1 MLPQFYQDHLK
12 SQLQPAQFL
21 LLTLVVKLLQSTKQA
36 KLEFLASHL
45 PLPMLFESR
54 RRKLQRFLGIPT
66 LSIETLWFPIVTW
79 WLQMTFGR
87 GQTLY
92 LVVDRTRWMEVNL
105 LVLSVV
111 WGHRAWPVYWCVL
124 QKKGNSNFAEQTQA
138 LSRVLPLFNGY
149 DTVVLGDREFC
160 SVRLARWFK
169 RMKLSFCLRLK
180 ANEYIEMESELLSQL
195 SELGLCPGMQCFFQG
210 VRVTKGKGFGQFNV
224 AAKWQ
229 QKRTAPSPTEPWY
242 ILTNLGD
249 LSTAIDAYKM
259 RFSIEEM
266 FRDFK
271 AGGYNLEGTNVTGT
285 HLTALVM
292 LIAIAYTSAALQGQ
306 SIKQKGIQK
315 YVGRVKEPG
324 RVVPRHSHFY
334 IGLHGQAWVQ
344 FMADCSEIV
353 DNLLLLSP
361 HKRPYYKKGR
371 RAMELIGSVF

>member
-21 LLTLVVKLLQSTKQA
+21 LLTLVVKLLQSTRQA
-36 KLEFLASHL
+36 KLESLATHL
-45 PLPMLFESR
+45 PIPILFESR
-54 RRKLQRFLGIPT
+54 RRKLQRFLGIPA
-66 LSIETLWFPIVTW
+66 LSIETLWFPIVAR
-79 WLQMTFGR
+79 WLQRAFAP
-87 GQTLY
+87 GQPLY
-92 LVVDRTRWMEVNL
+92 LVVDRTRWMAVNL

-124 QKKGNSNFAEQTQA
+124 GKKGNSNFAEQTQA
-138 LSRVLPLFNGY
+138 LSRVLPLFKGY

-160 SVRLARWFK
+160 SVRLARWIK
-169 RMKLSFCLRLK
+169 RMKLGFCLRLK
-180 ANEYIEMESELLSQL
+180 ANEYVEIESKLLCQL
-195 SELGLCPGMQCFFQG
+195 SELGLRPGMQCFYQG
-210 VRVTKGKGFGQFNV
+210 VRVTKGKGFGEFNV
-224 AAKWQ
+224 ADKWQ
-229 QKRTAPSPTEPWY
+229 QKRTAPSPQEPWY
-242 ILTNLGD
+242 LLTNLGD
-249 LSTAIDAYKM
+249 VSTAIDAYTM

-271 AGGYNLEGTNVTGT
+271 AGGYNLEGTNLTGA

-292 LIAIAYTSAALQGQ
+292 LIAIAYTSASMQGQ

-334 IGLHGQAWVQ
+334 IGLYGQAWVQ

-353 DNLLLLSP
+353 DQLLLRSP
-361 HKRPYYKKGR
+361 HKRPYYQKGR
-371 RAMELIGSVF
+371 RAMIAISSVF